1 MVFYHRF
8 AIMGLSSCAGRRKGR
23 EKMIKTQITA
33 VSVYRSG
40 CVISRET
47 KVCLQEGF
55 HSLKLLGPGPGTDA
69 ESLRL
74 SVPEG
79 VQGSHVQLA
88 YLSEEEKAHALEEL
102 QKEIDRLARR
112 LDGLDEQ
119 MALWRANAD
128 FSGKEN
134 ISIQE
139 MTAFLEGLPARLE
152 SLEEKREA
160 LREEK
165 ARAEKER
172 AELGRQLE
180 LPFVSVDLIA
190 AAAGEYPL
198 ELKYKDESAAWAPS
212 YELHAQEEESGRL
225 LLRLRAQIAQDTG
238 EDWSQVKL
246 HLFSG
251 NPAISGTIPPL
262 YPQTLHFFEA
272 PRMMAKASMTGAGAM
287 MDMAVPMMMEEA
299 EENGMDRAAEKPR
312 FRMSQVVADS
322 GRTIQGDSMTEY
334 ELAGSWDIRD
344 GQSILC
350 DIRSDE
356 IPCRYQVVAVPRF
369 SEEAYLSAEVKTTD
383 LEEMQQVEAAVYLK
397 GNFAGR
403 VFLQPDMTEE
413 EYHLSLG
420 IDETVK
426 VKRTQKKRYTSQV
439 LLKGQ
444 KKTEYEYEIAAAS
457 RKPRA
462 CSLLIRDQI
471 PVTEEKTIQ
480 VEAQNLSGGELEE
493 KTGIVK
499 WEMPLQ
505 PGENKS
511 LTLAYSVAWPKDK
524 ELMGV

>member
-1 MVFYHRF
+1 
-8 AIMGLSSCAGRRKGR
+8 
-23 EKMIKTQITA
+23 MIKTQIKA

-40 CVISRET
+40 CIISRET
-47 KVCLQEGF
+47 AVCLQEGF
-55 HSLKLLGPGPGTDA
+55 QTLKLLGPGPGADA

-88 YLSEEEKAHALEEL
+88 YLKEEEKAQAMETL
-102 QKEIDRLARR
+102 QKKIHRLSRR

-119 MALWRANAD
+119 IALWRANAD

-139 MTAFLEGLPARLE
+139 MTGFLEQLPARLE
-152 SLEEKREA
+152 ELEEMREA
-160 LREEK
+160 LREEMSQL
-165 ARAEKER
+165 EKER
-172 AELGRQLE
+172 AEQARQLE
-180 LPFVSVDLIA
+180 QPYVSVDLIA
-190 AAAGEYPL
+190 AASGEYPL
-198 ELKYKDESAAWAPS
+198 ELKYKDTGAAWAPS

-225 LLRLRAQIAQDTG
+225 VLRLRAQIAQDTG
-238 EDWSQVKL
+238 EDFSQVKL
-246 HLFSG
+246 RLFSG
-251 NPAISGTIPPL
+251 NPAISGTIPQL
-262 YPQTLHFFEA
+262 YPQTLHFFEP
-272 PRMMAKASMTGAGAM
+272 PRMLAKASMAGAGAM
-287 MDMAVPMMMEEA
+287 MDMAAPMKMEEA
-299 EENGMDRAAEKPR
+299 EENGMARAAEKPR
-312 FRMSQVVADS
+312 FKMSQVVADS

-334 ELAGSWDIRD
+334 ELTGSWDIRD

-369 SEEAYLSAEVKTTD
+369 SEEAYLSAEVKTAD

-444 KKTEYEYEIAAAS
+444 KKTELEYEIAISS
-457 RKPRA
+457 RKPKA
-462 CSLLIRDQI
+462 CRILVQDQI
-471 PVTEEKTIQ
+471 PVTEEKSIQ
-480 VEAQNLSGGELEE
+480 VDVQNLSGGELEE
-493 KTGIVK
+493 KTGIIQ
-499 WEMPLQ
+499 WSFDLQ
-505 PGENKS
+505 PGES
-511 LTLAYSVAWPKDK
+511 RLLELAYSVAWPKDK
-524 ELMGV
+524 EVMGV